1 MINLNNPLEDLQRLT
16 AAVTA
21 AHADIAPT
29 YLEYMQMAFAIA
41 TDCGEAGRASFH
53 DLCRQSPKYDPA
65 AAEKLFT
72 SALKNSNNTSHLGT
86 VFHLAKACGVTVFP
100 PREACQT
107 GEGGAHPSSSSTHAR
122 AREEQKENLLPH
134 PNHPPL
140 QEPDEMADALPPY
153 PEADGNGGGD
163 LVEDSEPYSPL
174 PVFPQDYE
182 WPAFLQRIIN
192 YGVSAPQRDVYFLS
206 AVNVLG
212 ASLSQNLRCLYSH
225 KWQAPTLQMFIV
237 ARSASGKGVLQWVK
251 KLIMPLHDEL
261 RIVYKEQMK
270 QYQKEKSIY
279 DSLGKQ
285 RAATAPPE
293 KPQNKLF
300 LIPANNSGTGILQ
313 NIIDSGG
320 TGLISE
326 SEADTVSA
334 SIGADYGQWSH
345 VLRNLFDQ
353 DSLAYNRRT
362 EQEYMEVGR
371 TFVSVL
377 ISGTPAQVKPLIP
390 SAENGLFS
398 RDLFYYMPTIREWTN
413 QFFEDG
419 LDMDEEF
426 RLLGLEWKKE
436 LDEIKKMGMFS
447 LTLTPAQIERFNE
460 VYSALFQRSQVTNGH
475 EMTSSVVR
483 EAINTCRIL
492 SVVALL
498 RSREDP
504 SLVKPAEGIAADN
517 LKDGIITRWEL
528 SVTDADF
535 EAVLALVEPLYCHS
549 THILSFLATSEV
561 KTRSTADKDLLFAY
575 MDDTFSRM
583 QLVERGKEMNIPGNT
598 VLYWLKQLVKNGA
611 IAHGKEKG
619 MYRKVVKKK

>member
-53 DLCRQSPKYDPA
+53 DLCRQSSKYDEA
-65 AAEKLFT
+65 AAEKLFS
-72 SALKNSNNTSHLGT
+72 SALRNSNNTSHLGT

-100 PREACQT
+100 PRDDRPT
-107 GEGGAHPSSSSTHAR
+107 GEGEAHPSPSHTHTHAR
-122 AREEQKENLLPH
+122 EEKENDLPH

-140 QEPDEMADALPPY
+140 QQPDESAMPPY
-153 PEADGNGGGD
+153 AEADGNGGGD
-163 LVEDSEPYSPL
+163 LVPGSEPYSPL
-174 PVFPQDYE
+174 PVFPQDYK

-192 YGVSAPQRDVYFLS
+192 YGVSAPQRDVYLLS

-212 ASLSQNLRCLYSH
+212 ASLSQNLRCLYGH
-225 KWQAPTLQMFIV
+225 KWQAPTMQTFIV
-237 ARSASGKGVLQWVK
+237 APSASGKGVLPFVR
-251 KLIMPLHDEL
+251 KLVEPIHDE
-261 RIVYKEQMK
+261 RRNTYKEQMK
-270 QYQKEKSIY
+270 QYIKDKSAY
-279 DSLGKQ
+279 DALGKQ
-285 RAATAPPE
+285 RATANPPE
-293 KPQNKLF
+293 RPLNKLF

-320 TGLISE
+320 TGLICE

-345 VLRNLFDQ
+345 VLRKLFDQ

-362 EQEYMEVGR
+362 EQEYMEVR
-371 TFVSVL
+371 QTSVSVL
-377 ISGTPAQVKPLIP
+377 LSGTPAQVKPLIP

-398 RDLFYYMPTIREWTN
+398 RDIFYYMPTIRKWAN

-426 RLLGLEWKKE
+426 RLLGLKWKKE

-447 LTLTPAQIERFNE
+447 LTLTQAQMDRFNE
-460 VYSALFQRSQVTNGH
+460 VYSALFQRSQLTNGH
-475 EMTSSVVR
+475 DMTSSVVR

-504 SLVKPAEGIAADN
+504 SLVKPGEGITADN
-517 LKDGIITRWEL
+517 MKDGIITRWEL

-535 EAVLALVEPLYCHS
+535 QAVLALVEPLYCHS
-549 THILSFLATSEV
+549 THILSFLATNEV

-575 MDDTFSRM
+575 MDDIFSRM
-583 QLVERGKEMNIPGNT
+583 QLVEKGKEMNIPENT
-598 VLYWLKQLVKNGA
+598 MYHWLKQLVKSGA
-611 IAHGKEKG
+611 IAHGEEKG
-619 MYRKVVKKK
+619 IYLKVKKK

>member
-1 MINLNNPLEDLQRLT
+1 M
-16 AAVTA
+16 
-21 AHADIAPT
+21 
-29 YLEYMQMAFAIA
+29 
-41 TDCGEAGRASFH
+41 G
-53 DLCRQSPKYDPA
+53 
-65 AAEKLFT
+65 
-72 SALKNSNNTSHLGT
+72 
-86 VFHLAKACGVTVFP
+86 
-100 PREACQT
+100 
-107 GEGGAHPSSSSTHAR
+107 
-122 AREEQKENLLPH
+122 
-134 PNHPPL
+134 
-140 QEPDEMADALPPY
+140 
-153 PEADGNGGGD
+153 
-163 LVEDSEPYSPL
+163 
-174 PVFPQDYE
+174 
-182 WPAFLQRIIN
+182 
-192 YGVSAPQRDVYFLS
+192 
-206 AVNVLG
+206 
-212 ASLSQNLRCLYSH
+212 
-225 KWQAPTLQMFIV
+225 
-237 ARSASGKGVLQWVK
+237 K

-320 TGLISE
+320 TGLICE

-549 THILSFLATSEV
+549 THILSFLATNEV

-598 VLYWLKQLVKNGA
+598 MYHWLK
-611 IAHGKEKG
+611 
-619 MYRKVVKKK
+619 